1 MVKCKEIKERKRMI
15 KYHYNKEKQVIVAF
29 FCEDVSRKFEGKIY
43 WYRNIIKSIW
53 KVFCNGLIDYEK
65 FIDIVKSAVDSVE
78 VVSKVKVTKDCD
90 KELAKEI
97 AKNRLILKWTRLEY
111 RIVEEVLSNIV
122 TQWDIVKYRASKKLK
137 KTSEKIARLSVHHKT
152 EN

>member
-1 MVKCKEIKERKRMI
+1 MI
-15 KYHYNKEKQVIVAF
+15 KYHYNKEKSVIVAF
-29 FCEDVSRKFEGKIY
+29 FCEDESGRFEGRKY
-43 WYRNIIKSIW
+43 WFRNITKSIW
-53 KVFCNGLIDYEK
+53 KVFDTGLIDYGK
-65 FIDIVKSAVDSVE
+65 FLNIVRSAVDSVE
-78 VVSKVKVTKDCD
+78 VVTKVKVTKDCD

-122 TQWDIVKYRASKKLK
+122 TQWDVVKYRASKKLK
-137 KTSEKIARLSVHHKT
+137 KTSEKIARLSVHHKA

>member
-1 MVKCKEIKERKRMI
+1 MI
-15 KYHYNKEKQVIVAF
+15 DYHYNKKKHVIVAF
-29 FCEDVSRKFEGKIY
+29 FCEDESGRFEGRKY
-43 WYRNIIKSIW
+43 WHRNITKAIW
-53 KVFCNGLIDYEK
+53 KVFDNELIEYVK
-65 FIDIVKSAVDSVE
+65 FLDIVRNAVDSVE
-78 VVSKVKVTKDCD
+78 VVTKVKVTKDCD

-97 AKNRLILKWTRLEY
+97 AKNRLILKWARLEY

-122 TQWDIVKYRASKKLK
+122 TQWDVVKYRASKKLK

>member
-1 MVKCKEIKERKRMI
+1 MI
-15 KYHYNKEKQVIVAF
+15 GYHYNEEKQVIVAF
-29 FCEDVSRKFEGKIY
+29 FCDDVSKKFEGKKY
-43 WYRNIIKSIW
+43 WYKNICISIW
-53 KVFCNGLIDYEK
+53 KVFDTGLIQYCD
-65 FIDIVKSAVDSVE
+65 FLNIVKSAVDSIE

-97 AKNRLILKWTRLEY
+97 AKNRLILKWARLEY

-122 TQWDIVKYRASKKLK
+122 TRFDVVKYLASKKLK
-137 KTSEKIARLSVHHKT
+137 KTDEKIARLSVHHES

>member
-1 MVKCKEIKERKRMI
+1 MI
-15 KYHYNKEKQVIVAF
+15 KYHYNKEKSVIVAF
-29 FCEDVSRKFEGKIY
+29 FCEDESGRFEGRKY
-43 WYRNIIKSIW
+43 WFRNITKSIW
-53 KVFCNGLIDYEK
+53 KVFDSGLVDYEK
-65 FIDIVKSAVDSVE
+65 FLVIVRSAVDSVE

-97 AKNRLILKWTRLEY
+97 AKNRLILKWARLEY
-111 RIVEEVLSNIV
+111 RIAEEVLSNIV
-122 TQWDIVKYRASKKLK
+122 TQWDVVKYRASKKLK

>member
-1 MVKCKEIKERKRMI
+1 MI
-15 KYHYNKEKQVIVAF
+15 KYHYNEEKQVILAF
-29 FCEDVSRKFEGKIY
+29 FCEDSSGRFEGRKY
-43 WYRNIIKSIW
+43 WFRNIARSIW
-53 KVFCNGLIDYEK
+53 KVFDNGLIEYVK

-97 AKNRLILKWTRLEY
+97 AKNRLILKWARLEY
-111 RIVEEVLSNIV
+111 RIVEEVLSNIA
-122 TQWDIVKYRASKKLK
+122 TQWDVVKYRASKKLK
-137 KTSEKIARLSVHHKT
+137 KTSEKIARLSVHHKA

>member
-1 MVKCKEIKERKRMI
+1 MI
-15 KYHYNKEKQVIVAF
+15 GYHYNEEKQVILAF
-29 FCEDVSRKFEGKIY
+29 FCEDDSGRFEGRRY
-43 WYRNIIKSIW
+43 WFRNITKSIW
-53 KVFCNGLIDYEK
+53 KVFDTGLIDYGK
-65 FIDIVKSAVDSVE
+65 FLNIVRSAVDSVE
-78 VVSKVKVTKDCD
+78 VVTKVKVTKDCD

-97 AKNRLILKWTRLEY
+97 AKNRLILKWARLEY

-122 TQWDIVKYRASKKLK
+122 TQWDVVKYRASKKLK